1 MKELLDIYKEAKEK
15 HGNDTL
21 MIIRDKKDLYYMFG
35 DDAKVCQ
42 EVAATNLF
50 LVTDQHILMT
60 YFYSDELDTYLPKL
74 VRAGKRVAICG

>member
-1 MKELLDIYKEAKEK
+1 MKELLDIYKKAKEK
-15 HGNDTL
+15 YGNDIL
-21 MIIRDKKDLYYMFG
+21 MIIRDGKKLYYMFG

-60 YFYSDELDTYLPKL
+60 YFKYDELDTYLSKL
-74 VRAGKRVAICG
+74 VRVGKRVAII

>member
-1 MKELLDIYKEAKEK
+1 
-15 HGNDTL
+15 
-21 MIIRDKKDLYYMFG
+21 MFG